1 MNDKSQKKFLWGNY
15 DYSETPLSSKSNIN
29 NNKEEE
35 ESKSILNPI
44 KDKIKDGISKINP
57 SGLYNKLKTKI
68 NGEDIENNDKN
79 NHKNKTGIVDYTPNY
94 GNAYEEEDN
103 DYQITCLI
111 DEYKDRV
118 IGKEHVIFYKIE
130 LSSTLS
136 GKKWDV
142 YHNYQEFNDL
152 YTIYRK
158 LFLEVPYISWGYSKT
173 IRTEPIAH
181 RDLIKQLNSFI
192 NELLKKPSL
201 LTSSFLVEF
210 LELQN
215 HFSDILIYKPLLRY
229 DSNYDEMYSSNLCI
243 NDVLFLEESKLLL
256 VGTGVDKNEKLD
268 ENANNN
274 DSGNSKYFG
283 FMSKIGKIFRKDKNE
298 SMNTCKG
305 KFYIY
310 NIIHNNNGEIMVVE
324 LHCLEVISEV
334 IKIEFWYSKNIITL
348 GLNNGQ
354 ILIFR
359 LYIKEMNM
367 SSKEILEYIG
377 TINYH
382 TTPPLCCIINFN
394 EGYSYSFGKYET
406 GLKICE
412 LNYQSLIQELSLY
425 NDEYKKTK
433 KNKGIIC
440 VDYTISF
447 EYIYVQDD
455 EGSIFFIDII
465 TDPSNPSIVCCF
477 QKFLKGKNNIEG
489 EKNKGKIIKI
499 QNSFYLFV
507 GETDVDNKKTKNKY
521 VLNIYLIFFDE
532 TNNINDDPIQL
543 IKMKEIYLYGLI
555 TITNI
560 EITNKQDIIISLSNG
575 SICIYNH
582 SYNTPEYIIS
592 YHYKRLTNFIWFEKQ
607 KSIISVSHDKSI
619 KVYQLPI
626 KWPSE
631 FIRKNKEIN
640 NVNIIKD
647 IIQETRNIYYSYD
660 SKNKNYNNNNY
671 YKEDDDSNYNNEE
684 NNKDE
689 INNSK
694 KEGMKYGN
702 FWDIGNLDSRN
713 IKNKEIKSDKPKSNN
728 EKLFINNN
736 NNILNIYNIS
746 NNKNENENDKFDSFG
761 NNKEILINKNDEYK
775 FESYEEYFYIFSDDL
790 DGWSN
795 KNIN

>member
-1 MNDKSQKKFLWGNY
+1 MNDKGQKKFLWGNY
-15 DYSETPLSSKSNIN
+15 DYSETPLNSKSNIN
-29 NNKEEE
+29 KNKEEE
-35 ESKSILNPI
+35 ENKSILNPI
-44 KDKIKDGISKINP
+44 KEKIKDGISKINP

-68 NGEDIENNDKN
+68 NGEDNENND
-79 NHKNKTGIVDYTPNY
+79 KNKTGIVDYTPNY
-94 GNAYEEEDN
+94 GNEYEDDD

-130 LSSTLS
+130 LSSSLS

-142 YHNYQEFNDL
+142 YHSYQEFNDL
-152 YTIYRK
+152 YTIYHK
-158 LFLEVPYISWGYSKT
+158 LFLEVPFISWGYSKN
-173 IRTEPIAH
+173 IRNEPIVH

-215 HFSDILIYKPLLRY
+215 HFNDILIYKPLLRY
-229 DSNYDEMYSSNLCI
+229 DSNYDEMYSNNLCI

-268 ENANNN
+268 ENTNNN
-274 DSGNSKYFG
+274 YSGNSKYFG
-283 FMSKIGKIFRKDKNE
+283 FVSKIGKIFKKDKE
-298 SMNTCKG
+298 EAMNTCKG

-324 LHCLEVISEV
+324 LHCLQVISEV
-334 IKIEFWYSKNIITL
+334 IKVEFWYAKNVITL

-382 TTPPLCCIINFN
+382 TTPPLCCIINFD
-394 EGYSYSFGKYET
+394 EGMSYSFGKNET
-406 GLKICE
+406 GVKICE
-412 LNYQSLIQELSLY
+412 LNYQSLIKELSIY
-425 NDEYKKTK
+425 NDVYKKNK

-477 QKFLKGKNNIEG
+477 QKFLNGKNNIEG

-507 GETDVDNKKTKNKY
+507 GETDIDNKKTKNKY
-521 VLNIYLIFFDE
+521 VLNIYLILIDE
-532 TNNINDDPIQL
+532 IYNNNDDPIQL
-543 IKMKEIYLYGLI
+543 IKMKEIYLYGQI

-619 KVYQLPI
+619 KVYQLPF

-631 FIRKNKEIN
+631 FIRKNKDIN
-640 NVNIIKD
+640 NANIIKD

-660 SKNKNYNNNNY
+660 SKNKSYNTNNYYEEDDDNNYNN
-671 YKEDDDSNYNNEE
+671 EENEE

-694 KEGMKYGN
+694 KEGIKYGN

-713 IKNKEIKSDKPKSNN
+713 IKNKEKKSDKPKTTN
-728 EKLFINNN
+728 EHLFINNN

-746 NNKNENENDKFDSFG
+746 KNKNENDKFDSFG
-761 NNKEILINKNDEYK
+761 NNKDILINKNDEYK
-775 FESYEEYFYIFSDDL
+775 IESYEEYFYIFSDDL

>member
-15 DYSETPLSSKSNIN
+15 DYSDTPLNSKSNIN

-35 ESKSILNPI
+35 NKSILNPI
-44 KDKIKDGISKINP
+44 KDKIKDGINKINP

-68 NGEDIENNDKN
+68 NGEDNENNDKN
-79 NHKNKTGIVDYTPNY
+79 NHKNKSGIVDYTPNY

-130 LSSTLS
+130 LSSSLS

-142 YHNYQEFNDL
+142 YHSYQEFNDL
-152 YTIYRK
+152 YIIYHK
-158 LFLEVPYISWGYSKT
+158 LFLEVPFISWSYSKT
-173 IRTEPIAH
+173 IRTEPIVH
-181 RDLIKQLNSFI
+181 RELIKQLNTFI

-229 DSNYDEMYSSNLCI
+229 DSNYDEMYSNNLCI

-268 ENANNN
+268 ENTNNNN

-283 FMSKIGKIFRKDKNE
+283 FMNKIGKIFKKNKE
-298 SMNTCKG
+298 EAMNTCKG

-334 IKIEFWYSKNIITL
+334 IKIEFWYAKNIITL

-394 EGYSYSFGKYET
+394 EGMSYSFGKNET
-406 GLKICE
+406 GVKICE
-412 LNYQSLIQELSLY
+412 LNYQSLIKELSIY
-425 NDEYKKTK
+425 NDVYKKNK

-455 EGSIFFIDII
+455 EGSIFFIDIV
-465 TDPSNPSIVCCF
+465 TDPSNPGIVCCF
-477 QKFLKGKNNIEG
+477 QKFLNGKNNIEG

-521 VLNIYLIFFDE
+521 VLNIYLILIDE
-532 TNNINDDPIQL
+532 TYNNNDDPIQL
-543 IKMKEIYLYGLI
+543 IKMKEIHLYGLI

-619 KVYQLPI
+619 KVYQLPF
-626 KWPSE
+626 KWPAE

-640 NVNIIKD
+640 NANIIQD

-660 SKNKNYNNNNY
+660 SKNKSYNNNY
-671 YKEDDDSNYNNEE
+671 YEEDDDNNY

-694 KEGMKYGN
+694 KEGIKYGN

-713 IKNKEIKSDKPKSNN
+713 IRNKEIKSDKPKVNN

-746 NNKNENENDKFDSFG
+746 KNKNENDKFDSFD

-775 FESYEEYFYIFSDDL
+775 IENYEEYFYIFSDDL

-795 KNIN
+795 KTIN